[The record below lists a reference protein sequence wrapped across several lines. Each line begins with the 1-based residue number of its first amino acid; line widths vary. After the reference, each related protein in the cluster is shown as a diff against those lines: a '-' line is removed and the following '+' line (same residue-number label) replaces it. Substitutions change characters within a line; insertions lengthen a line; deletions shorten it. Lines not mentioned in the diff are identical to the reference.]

1 MGSRYD
7 LFSERDSVMTNNISE
22 NIKTLFSKMEEFV
35 TTKTVVGEPVVMGEV
50 TLIPLV
56 DVTFGM
62 GTGLSS
68 VGADKDKDAGGGALG
83 AKMSPSAVI
92 VISKGTVQLVNVKS
106 QESVSKLIDMVPGIL
121 SKFNLGSLFSKKD
134 KTVEFE
140 NDNLN
145 EDGEE

>member
-1 MGSRYD
+1 
-7 LFSERDSVMTNNISE
+7 MTNNINE

-35 TTKTVVGEPVVMGEV
+35 TTKTVVGEPVQMGEV

-68 VGADKDKDAGGGALG
+68 VNSDKEKDSGAGALG

-92 VISKGTVQLVNVKS
+92 VISKGSVQLVNVKS
-106 QESVSKLIDMVPGIL
+106 QESVSKLLDMVPGIL
-121 SKFNLGSLFSKKD
+121 ARFNLDSLFSKKD
-134 KTVEFE
+134 KKVEIE
-140 NDNLN
+140 GDNIN

>member
-1 MGSRYD
+1 MGD
-7 LFSERDSVMTNNISE
+7 
-22 NIKTLFSKMEEFV
+22 
-35 TTKTVVGEPVVMGEV
+35 V

-68 VGADKDKDAGGGALG
+68 VSSDSDKDSGGGALG

-92 VISKGTVQLVNVKS
+92 VITKGTVQLVNVKS

-121 SKFNLGSLFSKKD
+121 SSFNLGSLFSKKD
-134 KTVEFE
+134 KTVEIE
-140 NDNLN
+140 DDKLN
-145 EDGEE
+145 KDGEE

>member
-1 MGSRYD
+1 MN
-7 LFSERDSVMTNNISE
+7 SVNE

-35 TTKTVVGEPVVMGEV
+35 TTKTVVGEPVQMGEV

-68 VGADKDKDAGGGALG
+68 VNDEKEKDTGAGALG

-92 VISKGTVQLVNVKS
+92 VINNGSVQLVNVKS

-121 SKFNLGSLFSKKD
+121 AKFNLGSLFGKKD
-134 KTVEFE
+134 QSAETAETE
-140 NDNLN
+140 GDNIN

>member
-1 MGSRYD
+1 MN
-7 LFSERDSVMTNNISE
+7 TINE
-22 NIKTLFSKMEEFV
+22 NIKALFSKMEEFV
-35 TTKTVVGEPVVMGEV
+35 TTKTVVGEPLKMGDV

-68 VGADKDKDAGGGALG
+68 VSADKEKDTGAGALG

-92 VISKGTVQLVNVKS
+92 VITNGSVQLVNVKS

-121 SKFNLGSLFSKKD
+121 AKFNLGSLFGKKD
-134 KTVEFE
+134 DKIEIESE
-140 NDNLN
+140 NIN